1 MKVKKNSLWIVVVI
15 SIISISLAVFFPKEK
30 LIYDLSIG
38 VISGNMVAF
47 FLILIEYHE
56 EKKDI
61 LESFF
66 IKSNHINKTI
76 GNDIDLTYL
85 ILPFKEFFLNK
96 QGTPSSVNTINSK
109 IDEFIQS
116 EKNEKILQESM
127 DTIIKVSELSA
138 EELGNIFSKY
148 HSLFSINTSND
159 SMRKELFKTYQEIK
173 DLLSFLR
180 KKAFHF
186 KNQKNIQCKDYKMM
200 TEFLLEI
207 ADNIYNVE
215 EIKENNEL
223 VIKIRKQKKYEIDI
237 LIDKIL
243 KKLNS
248 DIEQIDYG
256 DYLTKEIKIVN
267 D

>member
-1 MKVKKNSLWIVVVI
+1 M
-15 SIISISLAVFFPKEK
+15 
-30 LIYDLSIG
+30 
-38 VISGNMVAF
+38 
-47 FLILIEYHE
+47 
-56 EKKDI
+56 
-61 LESFF
+61 
-66 IKSNHINKTI
+66 
-76 GNDIDLTYL
+76 
-85 ILPFKEFFLNK
+85 PFKEFFLNK